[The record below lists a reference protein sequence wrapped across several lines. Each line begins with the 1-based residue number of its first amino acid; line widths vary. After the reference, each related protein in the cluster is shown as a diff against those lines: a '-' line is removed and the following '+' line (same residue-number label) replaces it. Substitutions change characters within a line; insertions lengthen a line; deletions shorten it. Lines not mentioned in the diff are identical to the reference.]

1 MAGLPAPLTTMANM
15 FLLLQHE
22 HGPAIHGGVKP
33 LPVSPPGVM
42 YAAVA
47 GVLPSCSASITKLS
61 LLCEHWSQLAQAF
74 GQPAKGQPLPI
85 HSLEPASFRLKRNS
99 PAQGPT
105 PQYRQ
110 HGSGDPG
117 RQPQIFML
125 TPATVSA
132 SMTLLVYSIFIEQPV
147 SGRTQPGSERDSR
160 AAQAC
165 AE

>member
-1 MAGLPAPLTTMANM
+1 M
-15 FLLLQHE
+15 
-22 HGPAIHGGVKP
+22 
-33 LPVSPPGVM
+33 
-42 YAAVA
+42 
-47 GVLPSCSASITKLS
+47 TKLS

-147 SGRTQPGSERDSR
+147 YIASMHVAGHDCGCMVCTSPSISDTSYTSVMVGFRV
-160 AAQAC
+160 AAVSQL
-165 AE
+165 